1 MYAVA
6 VCICLLEDWRWAA
19 DEEKAR
25 RHCGHVRGAEA
36 DGANREIVDVV
47 RANAL
52 VVRNRDIVV
61 RIKVGV
67 MATCRD
73 RACVT

>member
-6 VCICLLEDWRWAA
+6 VCICLFDDCRWAA

-36 DGANREIVDVV
+36 DAANREIVEVV

-52 VVRNRDIVV
+52 VVRNRDMAA
-61 RIKVGV
+61 RIRCKSYGDV
-67 MATCRD
+67 
-73 RACVT
+73 